1 MLPHGSKMAADAMP
15 IYEFYC
21 ARCDT
26 LFNFF
31 SSAVDTASRPP
42 CPRCGAE
49 RLERKPARFAAITR
63 SGGGGEEGGDEEA
76 FGELGVDED
85 RLGAA
90 FEAAIAEAEA
100 GGDEDDPRQVARI
113 FRRIGETAGLE
124 PGPAMEEM
132 LHRLEAG
139 EDADRL
145 EEEMGDALAGEEG
158 GDDAEGGGDP
168 LAELF
173 RRKRSAARRRAPKRD
188 EELYFL

>member
-1 MLPHGSKMAADAMP
+1 MGVDTMP

-21 ARCDT
+21 PSCDT

-31 SSAVDTASRPP
+31 SSSVDTATRPP
-42 CPRCGAE
+42 CPRCGGE
-49 RLERKPARFAAITR
+49 RLERKPARFATITR
-63 SGGGGEEGGDEEA
+63 SGGGEEGGGEEDFA
-76 FGELGVDED
+76 GLGVDEE

-90 FEAAIAEAEA
+90 FEAALAEAEA

-113 FRRIGETAGLE
+113 FRRVGETAGLE
-124 PGPAMEEM
+124 PGPAMQEM
-132 LHRLEAG
+132 LRRLEAG
-139 EDADRL
+139 DDPDRL
-145 EEEMGDALAGEEG
+145 EEEMGGALAGDEEDG
-158 GDDAEGGGDP
+158 ELGDP